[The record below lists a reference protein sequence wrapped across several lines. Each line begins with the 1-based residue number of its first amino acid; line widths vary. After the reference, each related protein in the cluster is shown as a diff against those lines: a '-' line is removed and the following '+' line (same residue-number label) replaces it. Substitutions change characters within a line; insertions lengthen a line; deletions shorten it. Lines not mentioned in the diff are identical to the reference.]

1 MHRFTNP
8 ARFHR
13 FSQRVQPGLLLAT
26 LLSLGIGLWLALLQ
40 SPPDYQQ
47 GETVRIM
54 YVHVPMAWLAMGG
67 YALPY
72 LAVFMI
78 LGGLTITSLRAR
90 NKTRRALAEC
100 GLGRRR

>member
-1 MHRFTNP
+1 MHRFANP

-13 FSQRVQPGLLLAT
+13 FSQRVQPGLSLAT

-54 YVHVPMAWLAMGG
+54 YVQCPRPGSKWALDPGSHHENTSTRFRANSLSCAW
-67 YALPY
+67 
-72 LAVFMI
+72 
-78 LGGLTITSLRAR
+78 R
-90 NKTRRALAEC
+90 
-100 GLGRRR
+100 

>member
-1 MHRFTNP
+1 MHRFANP

-13 FSQRVQPGLLLAT
+13 FSRRVQAGLSLAT

-40 SPPDYQQ
+40 LPLDYQQ

-54 YVHVPMAWLAMGG
+54 YVHVPMAWLAIAC
-67 YALPY
+67 YTLLAALGAASLVWRHP
-72 LAVFMI
+72 
-78 LGGLTITSLRAR
+78 LTALMARAA
-90 NKTRRALAEC
+90 RRALAER